1 MKEVLR
7 IVIKILW
14 WIDDHINHAIIEE
27 LLEIPS
33 QENVVVVFLQDRCA
47 GFCQWVGMVD
57 YKYFSDEWKWEE
69 SKPEQD

>member
-14 WIDDHINHAIIEE
+14 WIDDHINHAFIEE

-33 QENVVVVFLQDRCA
+33 QENVAVIFLQDRCA
-47 GFCQWVGMVD
+47 GFCQWVGM
-57 YKYFSDEWKWEE
+57 
-69 SKPEQD
+69 